1 MDEKDVCSFTN
12 KDKDR
17 DTDRRPASARDRAKD
32 EAKMSSKKEI
42 GKEEKKKRLEEE
54 RKKKE
59 EKERKK
65 KEEEKQKEE
74 EEQKKK
80 EEEEKRQQ
88 EEQAKKLQEEEAKR
102 QREEEAALLKEKEEG
117 HQLHQEAWERHQC
130 RKELR
135 NKNQNA
141 HEGRPEE
148 AFFSRLDSSLKKN
161 TAFVKKLRTLTEQ
174 QRDSLS
180 NDFASLNL
188 SKYIGEAVTSVVEA
202 KLKISDVGCAVH
214 LCSLFHQ
221 RYAEFAPLLLQAWK
235 KHFEARKEDKAPNVS
250 KLRTDLRF
258 IAELTI
264 VGIFTDKEGLSLI
277 YEQLKNIIGTDR
289 ETHTHVSVVIS
300 FCKHC
305 GDDVAGLVPR
315 KVKVAAEKFGLG
327 FPPSEIIS
335 TEKQQ
340 PFQNLLREYFT
351 SLTKHLKKDHR
362 ELQNIERQNRRILH
376 SKGELSEDRHK
387 QYEEFATSY
396 QKLLA
401 NTQSLADLTG

>member
-1 MDEKDVCSFTN
+1 MNPVSFC
-12 KDKDR
+12 R
-17 DTDRRPASARDRAKD
+17 
-32 EAKMSSKKEI
+32 
-42 GKEEKKKRLEEE
+42 
-54 RKKKE
+54 
-59 EKERKK
+59 
-65 KEEEKQKEE
+65 
-74 EEQKKK
+74 
-80 EEEEKRQQ
+80 
-88 EEQAKKLQEEEAKR
+88 
-102 QREEEAALLKEKEEG
+102 EKEEG
-117 HQLHQEAWERHQC
+117 HQLHQEGWERHQC

-135 NKNQNA
+135 SRNQNA
-141 HEGRPEE
+141 HESRPEE

-174 QRDSLS
+174 QRDALS

-188 SKYIGEAVTSVVEA
+188 SKYIGEAVSSVVEA

-258 IAELTI
+258 LAELTI
-264 VGIFTDKEGLSLI
+264 VGLFTDKEGLSLI
-277 YEQLKNIIGTDR
+277 YEQLKSIIGADR

-305 GDDVAGLVPR
+305 GDDIAGLVPR
-315 KVKVAAEKFGLG
+315 RVKLAADKFGLS
-327 FPPSEIIS
+327 FPPSEIIGA
-335 TEKQQ
+335 EKQQ

-362 ELQNIERQNRRILH
+362 ELQNIERQNR
-376 SKGELSEDRHK
+376 
-387 QYEEFATSY
+387 
-396 QKLLA
+396 
-401 NTQSLADLTG
+401 